1 MGEAKN
7 SFICLIK
14 VFISSLLWAGVSSS
28 KMARYVVFIAALL
41 FVPLVTRGDDST
53 SGGADASE
61 ASAAPASS
69 NVANATSTDATST
82 GTTSTASVTNATDAD
97 GPDAGFMRVGAGPR
111 GAPASRPRITCR
123 PRYLYHPERADWE
136 SARVMCEMSGGQLAV
151 LSSPT

>member
-28 KMARYVVFIAALL
+28 KMARHVVFIAALL

-53 SGGADASE
+53 SGGANASE
-61 ASAAPASS
+61 APVAPAPA
-69 NVANATSTDATST
+69 VANATFTGATSSNA
-82 GTTSTASVTNATDAD
+82 TSSNATSAASATNSTDAD
-97 GPDAGFMRVGAGPR
+97 GPDAGFMRVGGGPR

-123 PRYLYHPERADWE
+123 PRYLYHPE
-136 SARVMCEMSGGQLAV
+136 GQFRWV
-151 LSSPT
+151 NGR

>member
-69 NVANATSTDATST
+69 NVA
-82 GTTSTASVTNATDAD
+82 SVPAESQL
-97 GPDAGFMRVGAGPR
+97 PR
-111 GAPASRPRITCR
+111 APRKERHRHEICSRRSRFSLQQPGRR
-123 PRYLYHPERADWE
+123 
-136 SARVMCEMSGGQLAV
+136 
-151 LSSPT
+151 